1 MAKLD
6 CADLKAIKGLLEVT
20 IDKVFAKQEL
30 VTKKVFSRLSTKDEF
45 ILQTGKILKGI
56 ADLKLAF

>member
-6 CADLKAIKGLLEVT
+6 CAYLKAIKGLLEVT